1 MKKSRIYHN
10 TVEFAEN
17 SHLFSVKNIVIG
29 GFSMSRRGENIYHRK
44 DGRWEGRYIKYHSPI
59 EKTVY
64 GYVYAASYKEVKEKL
79 LQAKK
84 SIEQSKLL
92 ANDFIFG
99 EIATQWLNRKRV
111 TVKHSTITLY
121 ENKITNYILPYF
133 KKQRIST
140 ISTVMLQSF
149 IDCLLTGQ
157 FVSKNKKLSAKT
169 ISDILTIL
177 KSILRY
183 AEQLGCILSCNLSI
197 LKMKY
202 ETKEIKVLSQ
212 EEQVLVNKKLIYS
225 TDYTSLGI
233 LLSLY
238 TGIRIGE
245 LCSLTTND
253 IDISQSK
260 LRIWRTLQRMQYDCS
275 NGNKTVLKFT
285 EPKSK
290 KSVREIPLPSF
301 IVNKIKEIEYSD
313 GVFLLSG
320 TNTPVEPRTMENRY
334 NRFMEELN
342 IYGTSF
348 HTLRH
353 TFATRCV
360 EAQFD
365 TKTLSEILGH
375 ATVGLTL
382 NRYVHPSF
390 DLKVENMNKIVF
402 AV

>member
-10 TVEFAEN
+10 TVEFTEN

-212 EEQVLVNKKLIYS
+212 EEQVLVNKQSIKLCNI
-225 TDYTSLGI
+225 
-233 LLSLY
+233 
-238 TGIRIGE
+238 
-245 LCSLTTND
+245 
-253 IDISQSK
+253 
-260 LRIWRTLQRMQYDCS
+260 
-275 NGNKTVLKFT
+275 TVDM
-285 EPKSK
+285 
-290 KSVREIPLPSF
+290 V
-301 IVNKIKEIEYSD
+301 
-313 GVFLLSG
+313 
-320 TNTPVEPRTMENRY
+320 
-334 NRFMEELN
+334 
-342 IYGTSF
+342 
-348 HTLRH
+348 
-353 TFATRCV
+353 
-360 EAQFD
+360 
-365 TKTLSEILGH
+365 EIL
-375 ATVGLTL
+375 
-382 NRYVHPSF
+382 F
-390 DLKVENMNKIVF
+390 FLKYGKI
-402 AV
+402 